1 MQVTGKTA
9 AIVHYGPR
17 PKQRPY
23 RPVSTAVFIKSAAS
37 PADFPA
43 DTGREVAFVGRSNSG
58 KSTAVNALTGSR
70 KLARVSKTPGRTQLL
85 NFFSLGEDRRLVD
98 LPGYGFARVGPEVQA
113 RWRRSLETYLS
124 ERASLV
130 GLVVTMDIR
139 RGMTPLDEQL
149 LRWLEP
155 RELPVGVL
163 LTKADKVGRSAGYR
177 AGAAARRGA
186 RAGREALA
194 LFGARAATALPK
206 RGSGCAAGSSSPG
219 EKKIKMPRVRDSGDA
234 PGAATPAGWARVSRP
249 RIREDSGGTLSLGAE
264 VLVPG
269 AAGKVPRPPQC
280 ASSQLAPRPRS
291 TRSGTRSSAAA
302 SMILATAAPISTAR
316 CSGTSTTSSS

>member
-1 MQVTGKTA
+1 MPPAPSSDRT
-9 AIVHYGPR
+9 
-17 PKQRPY
+17 
-23 RPVSTAVFIKSAAS
+23 PVSTAVFIKSAAS

-124 ERASLV
+124 ERESLV

-139 RGMTPLDEQL
+139 RGMTRLDEQL

-163 LTKADKVGRSAGYR
+163 LTKADKVGRSAGIEQER
-177 AGAAARRGA
+177 RLAAELGPA
-186 RAGREALA
+186 
-194 LFGARAATALPK
+194 
-206 RGSGCAAGSSSPG
+206 
-219 EKKIKMPRVRDSGDA
+219 VRLLRFSA
-234 PGAATPAGWARVSRP
+234 PAGDGV
-249 RIREDSGGTLSLGAE
+249 AE
-264 VLVPG
+264 
-269 AAGKVPRPPQC
+269 AGEWLRGWLQ
-280 ASSQLAPRPRS
+280 
-291 TRSGTRSSAAA
+291 
-302 SMILATAAPISTAR
+302 
-316 CSGTSTTSSS
+316 